1 MKVALYARVSTTDQ
15 NCELQLRELRE
26 YCARRRWEVID
37 EYVDTGICGTRASMP
52 QLNRLMQDAA
62 ARAVDA
68 VVVWKVD
75 RWSRSV
81 RDLRETLEQLRR
93 WHVRWVATAQ
103 CLDTDEHEPSSRLLV
118 AIIRAVAEI
127 ESNVIR
133 ERVVAGQRTY
143 RNLYARGRVGR
154 TQDRQSKS
162 GLNRPIG
169 RPRCVVDRY
178 RLHELR
184 EQGHSL
190 RQIGAK
196 IGVSYVT
203 VWRLLQ
209 EARNA
214 GRTWISRLP
223 GPAS

>member
-1 MKVALYARVSTTDQ
+1 MKAALYARVSTTDQ
-15 NCELQLRELRE
+15 NCELQLRELRA
-26 YCARRRWEVID
+26 YCARRRWEVAD
-37 EYVDTGICGTRASMP
+37 EYVDIGIRGTRSVP
-52 QLNRLMQDAA
+52 QRDRLLRDAA

-178 RLHELR
+178 RLRELR

-190 RQIGAK
+190 RQIGARF
-196 IGVSYVT
+196 GVSHMT
-203 VWRLLQ
+203 VGRLLQ

-223 GPAS
+223 GPVS